1 MLTPLGFWLDP
12 PVDRHIR
19 RTGADYTQAFL
30 TLLPQGQAWPKHSPE
45 SVLVQICVGLC
56 DYWGFVD
63 GRAADLLERESD
75 PRQTIELLLDWERNW
90 GLPDPCYAEPQTI
103 GQRQVALVMRM
114 TMEGAQSREFFIEI
128 AAMIGYTI
136 TITEYRVFV
145 CGIDRCGDNRV
156 YGDGSNPMYN
166 EWGQPI
172 KNPQGQ
178 NVAGGELSEWPNY
191 GIGAPENRYCW
202 TVHVHQPA
210 FTWFRVTKGQV
221 GVDPHLRIGRATD
234 LECLLNRWKPA
245 HTHIIFDYT
254 SLSHPGDPMEGA
266 P

>member
-1 MLTPLGFWLDP
+1 MNALSFGDVTPP
-12 PVDRHIR
+12 PDRHVR
-19 RTGADYTQAFL
+19 RSGSDYAIAFL
-30 TLLPQGQAWPKHSPE
+30 SLLPYGPAWSRDPS
-45 SVLVQICVGLC
+45 SVLVQACEGLN

-75 PRQTIELLLDWERNW
+75 PRRTIELLEDWERNW
-90 GLPDPCYAEPQTI
+90 GLPDPCYQSPQTL
-103 GQRQVALVMRM
+103 GQRQLALVMRM
-114 TMEGAQSREFFIEI
+114 TMEGAQSRDFFVGV
-128 AAMIGYTI
+128 AAQIGYSV
-136 TITEYRVFV
+136 TITEYRTFI

-172 KNPQGQ
+172 KNPLGV

-191 GIGAPENRYCW
+191 GVGPPENRFYW
-202 TVHVHQPA
+202 TVHVLEA
-210 FTWFRVTKGQV
+210 ALFWFRTGQSQAADLLLDF
-221 GVDPHLRIGRATD
+221 GLADD

-245 HTHIIFDYT
+245 HTKIIFDY
-254 SLSHPGDPMEGA
+254 SNLSNPDDPMSGL